1 LSYMPGNFS
10 SMPRI
15 LAEIGIDAF
24 VVMVAPMDK
33 GGFFSCGTNS
43 DYTIPTA
50 RSTKRLIVE
59 VNPRMPRV
67 FGDSSVHISEVAAIV
82 EHESVLPELPVRPV
96 SDLDRA
102 ISKYIV
108 ELVPDRADDV
118 AGGRAHPVG
127 YGNQQVQEHQQV

>member
-1 LSYMPGNFS
+1 MPGNFS

-24 VVMVAPMDK
+24 VVTVAPM

-50 RSTKRLIVE
+50 RIAKKLIVE
-59 VNPRMPRV
+59 VNPRMPRA
-67 FGDSSVHISEVAAIV
+67 FGDSWVHISEVAAIV
-82 EHESVLPELPVRPV
+82 ENESPLFSVPNRPLTP
-96 SDLDRA
+96 LDER

-108 ELVPDRADDV
+108 E
-118 AGGRAHPVG
+118 
-127 YGNQQVQEHQQV
+127 